1 MTNCLLW
8 DAAKAKPGLK
18 REGGCRRDG
27 SSPQVDA
34 TRAPTIGST
43 GYEATGLAPPS
54 MIAKGTGSV
63 SVRKRRDCSP
73 EIAPEPTGHGLP
85 LSKCEAYNRVYEQPY
100 GSS

>member
-63 SVRKRRDCSP
+63 SVRKSGLLAYALRNKPSP
-73 EIAPEPTGHGLP
+73 PSMRPASECKARPGL
-85 LSKCEAYNRVYEQPY
+85 SAR
-100 GSS
+100 

>member
-43 GYEATGLAPPS
+43 GSEATGLAPPS
-54 MIAKGTGSV
+54 MTLMAQEVYRYASIGTA
-63 SVRKRRDCSP
+63 SP
-73 EIAPEPTGHGLP
+73 MAFATNLYHRAFVLSAEI
-85 LSKCEAYNRVYEQPY
+85 R
-100 GSS
+100 